1 MENDESHLTPDEAA
15 VLEANAAF
23 YAAFEAQDFDA
34 MSDVWVH
41 SDEVACTHPGW
52 GTLRG
57 WGAVAGAWVSLFDNS
72 VPLQFIVT
80 HERVHVVGD
89 MAWVTVDENLIDQSG
104 EGVSGNTVAAVNL
117 FRRDDDT
124 WRMVLHHG
132 SPVVDAT
139 PLGWIEI

>member
-1 MENDESHLTPDEAA
+1 MDDDTSSRTPDEAA

-23 YAAFEAQDFDA
+23 YAAFESQDFDA
-34 MSDVWVH
+34 MSDVWAH
-41 SDEVACTHPGW
+41 DDEVACTHPGW
-52 GTLRG
+52 ETLRG
-57 WGAVAGAWVSLFDNS
+57 WGAVAGSWVGLFDNS

-80 HERVHVVGD
+80 NEQVHVVGD

-104 EGVSGNTVAAVNL
+104 DGVSGTTVAAVNL
-117 FRRDDDT
+117 FRRVQGD

-139 PLGWIEI
+139 PIGWIEI